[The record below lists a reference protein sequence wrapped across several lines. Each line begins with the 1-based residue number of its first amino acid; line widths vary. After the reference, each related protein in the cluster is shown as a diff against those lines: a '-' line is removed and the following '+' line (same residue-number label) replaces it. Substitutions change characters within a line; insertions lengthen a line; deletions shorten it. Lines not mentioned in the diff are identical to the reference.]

1 LPTPPGVHER
11 QPARQRAAH
20 EEPELAGIETQ
31 LRRKRPVVDIPLVD
45 EAKAQAA
52 RKSE

>member
-1 LPTPPGVHER
+1 M
-11 QPARQRAAH
+11 
-20 EEPELAGIETQ
+20 ETQ
-31 LRRKRPVVDIPLVD
+31 LMRERPVVDIQLVD